1 MALILADRVKDTTT
15 TAGTGT
21 ITLSGTAPTGFQNF
35 SVIGNGNTTYYTIAG
50 QGTSEWEV
58 GIGTYTSSGTTLSR
72 TTVLASSNAGSLVVF
87 SAGTKDVFVT
97 YPAERSVN
105 LSSAA
110 LTSGRVPYATTD
122 GLLVDASTLT
132 FNGTGMGIGTSPNTA
147 TKLNIA
153 GSLTG
158 ATAGYGVLIQPTVQ
172 PDVTTNVYLSR
183 SQMST
188 AANGGTPYTIA
199 ASYDYI
205 ATQGTFNADSTVTT
219 QSGFGVASA
228 LTGATNN
235 YGFLGSI
242 ASGTGRYNLYMN
254 GTADNYLAGTLGIGT
269 TTLGGGYALRVT
281 KTFSADNGSGV
292 FSTAIGSSSTPTGL
306 YSMRSS
312 VSTATNSGTPYTV
325 GAVYSYYAS
334 QGTFD
339 VDSTVTTQHGY
350 YVSASLTG
358 ATNNYGFIGQL
369 ASGTGRWNM
378 YMGGTAQNYIA
389 GNVGIG
395 ATTPVTKLE
404 IAGSNNSTWSA
415 TTTSISGTTMTIAG
429 TVTGT
434 IAIGDLVFG
443 TGVQPYTRITA
454 GSALSWTVSVYQTV
468 ASATLV
474 GGATYG
480 DTLIRITETDTSVAA
495 GQPTGGLQFY
505 TSDTSTPTAGVG
517 AYVAAIS
524 EAVTP
529 DTSLVFGTRDNAG
542 GGIDANERM
551 RIDSSGNVGIGTSN
565 IPSNKD
571 TVTPKFIVNGAGVA
585 GSMQVVRNTTVGA
598 GGGILELTATRGSD
612 VNSYT
617 ILQSGDG
624 VGSVIFGG
632 ADGTQFV
639 AAASI
644 SCQVDATPGAN
655 DMPGRLIFNTTTDGA
670 SAVTERMRITSAG
683 GVSFGATGTAYG
695 TSGQVLTSAGDAPP
709 TWATPTTPSTPILIN
724 TTTVSSNYTIST
736 GTNGLSV
743 GPMTVASGVAV
754 TVATGQRWLVL

>member
-1 MALILADRVKDTTT
+1 MALVLADRVKDTTT
-15 TAGTGT
+15 TTSTGT
-21 ITLSGTAPTGFQNF
+21 ITLSGTAPIGFQNF
-35 SVIGNGNTTYYTIAG
+35 SVIGDGNTTYYTIAG

-72 TTVLASSNAGSLVVF
+72 TTVLASSNSGSLVNF

-110 LTSGRVPYATTD
+110 LTSGRVPYATTN

-132 FNGTGMGIGTSPNTA
+132 FDGTGMGLGSNPNTA
-147 TKLNIA
+147 TKLNVA

-158 ATAGYGVLIQPTVQ
+158 ATTGYGVLINPTVQ
-172 PDVTTNVYLSR
+172 PDVTATVYLSR

-188 AANGGTPYTIA
+188 AANGGTPYTI
-199 ASYDYI
+199 SGNYCYY
-205 ATQGTFNADSTVTT
+205 ATQSTYNADSTVTT
-219 QSGFGVASA
+219 QVGFTVPSTF
-228 LTGATNN
+228 TGATNN
-235 YGFLGSI
+235 YAFFGQL
-242 ASGTGRYNLYMN
+242 ASGTGRYNLFMN

-269 TTLGGGYALRVT
+269 TSLGGGYGLRVT

-292 FSTAIGSSSTPTGL
+292 FSTATGSSSTPTAL
-306 YSMRSS
+306 FSFRSS

-325 GAVYSYYAS
+325 GTVYSYYAV

-339 VDSTVTTQHGY
+339 ADSTVTNQLGY
-350 YVSASLTG
+350 YVGSSLTG
-358 ATNNYGFIGQL
+358 ATNNYAFTGTL
-369 ASGTGRWNM
+369 ASGTGRWNL
-378 YMGGTAQNYIA
+378 YMTGTADNYMAGALGIGSTVLTARKLSISGTVTGATTAYGLLLTPTVQPDVTSAYISVNSQLSTAANGGTPYTIGSVYAYLAAQGTYNADSTITTQYGFGVSSAFTGATTNIGFYGNLASGTGRWNLYMSGTAQNYIL

-395 ATTPVTKLE
+395 SGKTTPAYAVD
-404 IAGSNNSTWSA
+404 
-415 TTTSISGTTMTIAG
+415 
-429 TVTGT
+429 VTGT
-434 IAIGDLVFG
+434 VAASTSVITPSVTNAG
-443 TGVQPYTRITA
+443 TLALSATSTNIITA
-454 GSALSWTVSVYQTV
+454 STNGS
-468 ASATLV
+468 
-474 GGATYG
+474 
-480 DTLIRITETDTSVAA
+480 
-495 GQPTGGLQFY
+495 
-505 TSDTSTPTAGVG
+505 
-517 AYVAAIS
+517 
-524 EAVTP
+524 
-529 DTSLVFGTRDNAG
+529 
-542 GGIDANERM
+542 ERM

-683 GVSFGATGTAYG
+683 GVSFGSSGTAYG
-695 TSGQVLTSAGDAPP
+695 TSGQVLTSAGNAPP
-709 TWATPTTPSTPILIN
+709 TWATPSGGGAG
-724 TTTVSSNYTIST
+724 SNIFLADYF
-736 GTNGLSV
+736 GGF
-743 GPMTVASGVAV
+743 
-754 TVATGQRWLVL
+754 

>member
-35 SVIGNGNTTYYTIAG
+35 SVIGDGNTTYYTIAG
-50 QGTSEWEV
+50 QSTSEWEV

-72 TTVLASSNAGSLVVF
+72 TTVLASSNSGSLVVF

-132 FNGTGMGIGTSPNTA
+132 FNGTTFTAGVPTVISMSSSSDALRITQTGAGNALVVEDSANPDATPFVIDASGRVVIGTTAAQTMAATTPIFQLHAAGGSMQEALVSWGTSSTNRGDLQFLRSASGVIGTQGIVASGYDLGALNFYGDDGTAFIQAAQILAEVDGTPGTNDMPGRLVFSTTANGASTPTERMRIDSAGGVGIGSTSSTA

-158 ATAGYGVLIQPTVQ
+158 ATAGYGVLIQPTIQ
-172 PDVTTNVYLSR
+172 PDVTANVYLSR

-242 ASGTGRYNLYMN
+242 ASGTGRWNLYMN
-254 GTADNYLAGTLGIGT
+254 GTADNYLAGNLGIGST
-269 TTLGGGYALRVT
+269 SLTARRLVVAGSMTGATGAYGLFVAPTVQPDVT
-281 KTFSADNGSGV
+281 SIAYINSSQAATAANG
-292 FSTAIGSSSTPTGL
+292 
-306 YSMRSS
+306 
-312 VSTATNSGTPYTV
+312 GTPYTISNIYV
-325 GAVYSYYAS
+325 FNAS
-334 QGTFD
+334 QGTFNA
-339 VDSTVTTQHGY
+339 DSTVTNQYGFNVT
-350 YVSASLTG
+350 SSLTG
-358 ATNNYGFIGQL
+358 ATNNYGFYGNI
-369 ASGTGRWNM
+369 ASSTGRWNL
-378 YMGGTAQNYIA
+378 YMSGTAQNYIL

-395 ATTPVTKLE
+395 SGKTTPAYAVD
-404 IAGSNNSTWSA
+404 
-415 TTTSISGTTMTIAG
+415 
-429 TVTGT
+429 VTGT
-434 IAIGDLVFG
+434 VAASTSVITPSVTNAG
-443 TGVQPYTRITA
+443 TLALSATSTNIITA
-454 GSALSWTVSVYQTV
+454 STNGS
-468 ASATLV
+468 
-474 GGATYG
+474 
-480 DTLIRITETDTSVAA
+480 
-495 GQPTGGLQFY
+495 
-505 TSDTSTPTAGVG
+505 
-517 AYVAAIS
+517 
-524 EAVTP
+524 
-529 DTSLVFGTRDNAG
+529 
-542 GGIDANERM
+542 
-551 RIDSSGNVGIGTSN
+551 
-565 IPSNKD
+565 
-571 TVTPKFIVNGAGVA
+571 
-585 GSMQVVRNTTVGA
+585 
-598 GGGILELTATRGSD
+598 
-612 VNSYT
+612 
-617 ILQSGDG
+617 
-624 VGSVIFGG
+624 
-632 ADGTQFV
+632 
-639 AAASI
+639 
-644 SCQVDATPGAN
+644 
-655 DMPGRLIFNTTTDGA
+655 
-670 SAVTERMRITSAG
+670 ERMRITSAG